1 MRRKIYDKLVEWKQ
15 RSKGTT
21 ALLIEGARRVGKSW
35 IVEEFAKR
43 EYADYLLIDFSVA
56 NDVVRDIFTYDLMNL
71 DQFFRKLFAFYTKSL
86 PVGKSLII
94 FDEVQLF
101 PRAREAIKHLVA
113 DGRYHYIE
121 TGSLLTLKENEI
133 LLPSEEEAL
142 VMHPMDFEEY
152 LWSLGEESLMDY
164 IRGCFQD
171 MSPMGALLHRKAMDA
186 IRSYMVIG
194 GMPQVISKYLRNN
207 DLREADLEK
216 RMILKLYRD
225 DVAKHAGKYALKV
238 SGIFDDI
245 PAQLKNQNKVF
256 HLSSMKKNAR
266 MRDYEDAF
274 FWLDDAR
281 IVNICFNSTEPNVGL
296 RMNRDRTLLKCYLG
310 DTGLLLSLA
319 FDENELNVQE
329 IHKRIIFESIEI
341 NEGMLLENLVAQ
353 MLVASGH
360 KLYFFTKS
368 SQEDSQENMEIDF
381 LISKSV
387 VGRRKNIS
395 PVEVKSAR
403 QYSTVSL
410 DKFQRKYSQY
420 VGRSFII
427 HPKDLQAEGN
437 ITRIPV
443 YMTPLL

>member
-1 MRRKIYDKLVEWKQ
+1 MRRKIYEKLLEWKK
-15 RSKGTT
+15 RSNGSS

-43 EYADYLLIDFSVA
+43 EYEDYLLIDFSVV
-56 NDVVRDIFTYDLMNL
+56 NDDVRDMFKYDLMNL
-71 DQFFRKLFAFYTKSL
+71 DAFFRKLFAFYTKTL
-86 PVGKSLII
+86 PVGESLII

-133 LLPSEEEAL
+133 LLPSEEESI
-142 VMHPMDFEEY
+142 VMYPMDFEEY
-152 LWSLGEESLMDY
+152 LWSIGENSLMDY
-164 IRGCFQD
+164 IRGCFQE
-171 MSPMGALLHRKAMDA
+171 MTPMGVALHRKAMDA

-194 GMPQVISKYLRNN
+194 GMPQVISKYLKSN

-216 RMILKLYRD
+216 RVILKLYRD
-225 DVAKHAGKYALKV
+225 DVAMHAGKYALKV

-245 PAQLKNQNKVF
+245 PSQLKSQNKVF

-274 FWLDDAR
+274 FWLDDAK
-281 IVNICFNSTEPNVGL
+281 IVNISVNSTEPNVGL

-319 FDENELNVQE
+319 FDENELNEQE
-329 IHKRIIFESIEI
+329 IHKRIIFDSIEL
-341 NEGMLLENLVAQ
+341 NEGMLVENLVAQ

-360 KLYFFTKS
+360 KLYFFTQS
-368 SQEDSQENMEIDF
+368 SRETSDENMEIDF
-381 LISKSV
+381 LISKGTI
-387 VGRRKNIS
+387 GRRKNIS
-395 PVEVKSAR
+395 PIEVKSAK

-410 DKFQRKYSQY
+410 DKFQGKYTQY
-420 VGRSFII
+420 VGRAFII
-427 HPKDLQAEGN
+427 HPKDLQVETN
-437 ITRIPV
+437 VTRVPI

>member
-1 MRRKIYDKLVEWKQ
+1 
-15 RSKGTT
+15 
-21 ALLIEGARRVGKSW
+21 
-35 IVEEFAKR
+35 
-43 EYADYLLIDFSVA
+43 
-56 NDVVRDIFTYDLMNL
+56 
-71 DQFFRKLFAFYTKSL
+71 
-86 PVGKSLII
+86 
-94 FDEVQLF
+94 
-101 PRAREAIKHLVA
+101 
-113 DGRYHYIE
+113 
-121 TGSLLTLKENEI
+121 
-133 LLPSEEEAL
+133 
-142 VMHPMDFEEY
+142 
-152 LWSLGEESLMDY
+152 
-164 IRGCFQD
+164 
-171 MSPMGALLHRKAMDA
+171 MGALLHRKAMDA

-245 PAQLKNQNKVF
+245 PSQLKNQNKVF